1 MLQEN
6 NDSVISSGT
15 PNFNSQTS
23 VSFNDENVI
32 GSSGRGL
39 TNDVKTDKELKSE
52 NEEKETV
59 AIHSTK
65 NVSWPGVGKVLKGYN
80 IVTKANSKK
89 WLERSHTRI
98 ATPQEVAKEFG
109 K

>member
-15 PNFNSQTS
+15 PNFNLETS
-23 VSFNDENVI
+23 VNSNDENVI
-32 GSSGRGL
+32 GSNGRGL
-39 TNDVKTDKELKSE
+39 TNDLKTDKTLKIE
-52 NEEKETV
+52 NEEKV
-59 AIHSTK
+59 AIYSSK

-80 IVTKANSKK
+80 IVTKSISQK
-89 WLERSHTRI
+89 WLQRDHIRI
-98 ATPQEVAKEFG
+98 ATPEEVAKDFG

>member
-15 PNFNSQTS
+15 PNFNLEASTNL
-23 VSFNDENVI
+23 NDDNII
-32 GSSGRGL
+32 GSNGRGL
-39 TNDVKTDKELKSE
+39 TNDVKTDKVLKLE
-52 NEEKETV
+52 NEEEKV
-59 AIHSTK
+59 AIHSSK

-80 IVTKANSKK
+80 IVTKPISEK
-89 WLERSHTRI
+89 WLQRDHIRI
-98 ATPQEVAKEFG
+98 ATPEEVAKDFG

>member
-15 PNFNSQTS
+15 PNFNLETS
-23 VSFNDENVI
+23 VNSNDTNVI
-32 GSSGRGL
+32 GSNGRHL
-39 TNDVKTDKELKSE
+39 TNDVKE
-52 NEEKETV
+52 NKAISSKEEKV
-59 AIHSTK
+59 AIYSSK
-65 NVSWPGVGKVLKGYN
+65 NVSWAGVGSVLKGYN
-80 IVTKANSKK
+80 IVTKSASEK
-89 WLERSHTRI
+89 WLKRGHIRV

>member
-15 PNFNSQTS
+15 TNFNLEASTNL
-23 VSFNDENVI
+23 NDDNVI
-32 GSSGRGL
+32 GSNGRGL
-39 TNDVKTDKELKSE
+39 TNDVKTDKALNSK
-52 NEEKETV
+52 NEEKTV
-59 AIHSTK
+59 AIYSSK

-80 IVTKANSKK
+80 IVTKPISEK
-89 WLERSHTRI
+89 WLQRDHMRI
-98 ATPQEVAKEFG
+98 ATPEEVAKDFG

>member
-15 PNFNSQTS
+15 PNFNSETS
-23 VSFNDENVI
+23 VNFNDENVI
-32 GSSGRGL
+32 GSNGRGL
-39 TNDVKTDKELKSE
+39 TNDVKTDKVLKPE
-52 NEEKETV
+52 NEENTV
-59 AIHSTK
+59 AIYSSK

-80 IVTKANSKK
+80 IVTKAISEK
-89 WLERSHTRI
+89 WLQRDHIRI
-98 ATPQEVAKEFG
+98 ATPEEVARDFG